1 MNVIDVAIS
10 AQQRRPFRIDDPGD
24 FGVGISIT
32 NRRHRGQSVNDIP
45 KRTRFDDQDFRR
57 HDLATER
64 KTVGEQT
71 RQPSADNFFAS
82 LFDRVANTALLD

>member
-10 AQQRRPFRIDDPGD
+10 AQQRRPLRVDDPGD

-32 NRRHRGQSVNDIP
+32 NRRNRWQSVNDIP
-45 KRTRFDDQDFRR
+45 ERTRFDDQDFRR

-64 KTVGEQT
+64 KTVGQQT
-71 RQPSADNFFAS
+71 RQPSGDNFFAG
-82 LFDRVANTALLD
+82 LVDRVANPALLD